1 MINKVIRKCFIN
13 QNDDEVVY
21 MIIRKSFIVE
31 LPWLII
37 STFLIII
44 LLNLNTIL
52 GDYFNINLEYDLI
65 YFIQFS
71 LAFAVLT
78 YMSNKFFNW
87 FYTINIITNQRIM
100 DFDFTHLGDK
110 NIVETLIKNVQSVT
124 VKNIGFASFIFGL
137 STLQILT
144 SGDNP
149 NITFDYISNASKA
162 SDLISDLT
170 RGVHPDT
177 SDSGKINSKEHK

>member
-1 MINKVIRKCFIN
+1 MVNKFLKKCFIN
-13 QNDDEVVY
+13 QNDDEEVY
-21 MIIRKSFIVE
+21 MVIRKSFIVE

-37 STFLIII
+37 STILII
-44 LLNLNTIL
+44 LVLNLNLIL
-52 GDYFNINLEYDLI
+52 GSYFNINLEYDLV

-78 YMSNKFFNW
+78 YMFNKFFNW
-87 FYTINIITNQRIM
+87 FYTINIITNQRII
-100 DFDFTHLGDK
+100 DFDFAHLGDK
-110 NIVETLIKNVQSVT
+110 RIVETQIKNVQSVT
-124 VKNIGFASFIFGL
+124 VKNIGFASFLFGL

-149 NITFDYISNASKA
+149 NIDFDYISDAYIA

-170 RGVHPDT
+170 RGVHPDQQGIKT
-177 SDSGKINSKEHK
+177 